1 MAYSREDDRIGPAQS
16 RSQIA
21 IRHRARSLKVAP
33 GSSGSEQVLDQLPSS
48 GTIDYLRSA
57 MVTLGALPERED
69 RLEAGAIPAVVIDD
83 AYCP

>member
-1 MAYSREDDRIGPAQS
+1 MAYSREDGRIGPAQS

-21 IRHRARSLKVAP
+21 IRHRARSLKVAR

-69 RLEAGAIPAVVIDD
+69 RLEAAIPAVVIDD
-83 AYCP
+83 AYCL